1 MNLKLRPYPRLLSAM
16 KKHFTEEENAEMV
29 ALITAAEYEHSTLI
43 AIVNSKMYPQLP
55 AVASEAVTTVD
66 EIAEKV
72 LKNIEVK
79 DEQEN

>member
-1 MNLKLRPYPRLLSAM
+1 M